1 MAGIGEVREA
11 EMSSPSSPVHTP
23 EENEGGG
30 DVLKPTLEE
39 ELQNI
44 QNIIHLTK
52 EYIDDLNSRFAGFQ
66 HPPSLYLTE
75 YNELT
80 GKLHRFEAKEQ
91 EILERLHQQRANSE
105 NAPQTNGC
113 HEDLSEAT
121 QPVSSED
128 GEANFQVSSQMPSSN
143 GAWEEVTRSTPQ
155 SPLRSVVR
163 AHLPNKQRT
172 TVQVQPGRTLRDALA
187 KALSFRKLSPDVCIV
202 YRKTNPKVRMSWD
215 ADIALLEGEEIVVE
229 VLEKFPVTTSISHN
243 FIRRTFFSLAF
254 CDNCRRLLFHG
265 FVCRTCGYRF
275 HQRCSVGVPTLCQQD
290 QRITNN
296 IYQHLLASC
305 QDNPAGILTSTG
317 YGSPAG
323 VHHPLIGPYGGQYG
337 GNYMENYRYAAQYH
351 GVGPGGQVPPTL
363 PRPAPAPL
371 APRDRSSSAPNV
383 CINLVNP
390 NTPSDAPCF
399 VEFAQRMGRPYNPTS
414 PADIHFFGS
423 STFYLHDRGGGTSSP
438 TIPNSNQIMAPSP
451 GYAAGGVL
459 APPPPTSPTSSP
471 TRPVQGSHS
480 AQASPTNT
488 LRTVRPRARSADES
502 VSGKKVR
509 QSSKDTVEEWEIP
522 VDEILIGNRI
532 GSGSFGTVYRGH
544 WHGPVAVKTLKV
556 RDPTP
561 AQYSAFKN
569 EVSVLKKTRHVNIL
583 LFMGCVKYQQLAIVT
598 QWCEGSSLY
607 KHLHVQETKFEL
619 MRIID
624 IARQTSQGMD
634 YLHAKNIIHRDL
646 KSNNI
651 FLHDDYT
658 VKIGDFGL
666 ATVKGGRWTQESPGG
681 RQIQQPSGSILWM
694 APEVIRMQDENP
706 YTFQSDV
713 YAFGIVLY
721 ELFSGCLP
729 YSHINNKDQIL
740 FMVGRG
746 LLRPDMTYL
755 RSDMPK
761 PIRRVLDDC
770 IKYNRDDRPLFPQI
784 LANIESLVRS
794 LPKIHRSASEP
805 TLTRTHLNTDDMLYV
820 CASPKTPIN
829 SGAFLFSTAGN
840 I

>member
-1 MAGIGEVREA
+1 MAGVGDRGS
-11 EMSSPSSPVHTP
+11 SSPSPVHSP
-23 EENEGGG
+23 DRHEEPS
-30 DVLKPTLEE
+30 DRDALVK
-39 ELQNI
+39 ELLNI
-44 QNIIHLTK
+44 QHIILLTK
-52 EYIDDLNSRFAGFQ
+52 KYIDDLNSRFAGFQ

-75 YNELT
+75 YTELT

-91 EILERLHQQRANSE
+91 EILEHLTLS
-105 NAPQTNGC
+105 APAQTNGC
-113 HEDLSEAT
+113 HDDQPEAQPQPAEDTDSTFHAH
-121 QPVSSED
+121 
-128 GEANFQVSSQMPSSN
+128 SQSTSSN
-143 GAWEEVTRSTPQ
+143 GMYEEVTRSTPQ

-172 TVQVQPGRTLRDALA
+172 TVPVQPGRTLKDALA
-187 KALSFRKLSPDVCIV
+187 KALNFRKLSPDVCIV
-202 YRKTNPKVRMSWD
+202 YRKTNPRVRMSWD
-215 ADIALLEGEEIVVE
+215 SDIALLEGEEIVVE

-296 IYQHLLASC
+296 IYQHLLASHA
-305 QDNPAGILTSTG
+305 DNQAGILTSTG
-317 YGSPAG
+317 YGVSASG
-323 VHHPLIGPYGGQYG
+323 HPNLMSPYGSAYSGHYIEG
-337 GNYMENYRYAAQYH
+337 YRD
-351 GVGPGGQVPPTL
+351 V
-363 PRPAPAPL
+363 
-371 APRDRSSSAPNV
+371 
-383 CINLVNP
+383 
-390 NTPSDAPCF
+390 
-399 VEFAQRMGRPYNPTS
+399 
-414 PADIHFFGS
+414 HFFGA
-423 STFYLHDRGGGTSSP
+423 STFYMHDGARMAWSP
-438 TIPNSNQIMAPSP
+438 LAHSANLAIHSTGYP
-451 GYAAGGVL
+451 GAGVL

-488 LRTVRPRARSADES
+488 LKTVRPRARSADES

-509 QSSKDTVEEWEIP
+509 QSSKDTVEDWEIP
-522 VDEILIGNRI
+522 VDEILIGARI

-544 WHGPVAVKTLKV
+544 WHGPVAVKTLNV

-583 LFMGCVKYQQLAIVT
+583 LFMGCVKTQQLAIVT

-666 ATVKGGRWTQESPGG
+666 ATVKGGRWIQESQGG

-706 YTFQSDV
+706 YTSQSDV

-746 LLRPDMTYL
+746 YLRPDITYL

-761 PIRRVLDDC
+761 PIRRLYEDC

-805 TLTRTHLNTDDMLYV
+805 TLTRTHLNTDDMMYL

>member
-1 MAGIGEVREA
+1 MAGVGEQG
-11 EMSSPSSPVHTP
+11 SDSPSPVHTP
-23 EENEGGG
+23 DRFEEGSERE
-30 DVLKPTLEE
+30 DLVK
-39 ELQNI
+39 ELDNI

-75 YNELT
+75 YTELT

-91 EILERLHQQRANSE
+91 EILEQLSLS
-105 NAPQTNGC
+105 APIEHPTQANGC
-113 HEDLSEAT
+113 HDDHSEAHH
-121 QPVSSED
+121 PPSED
-128 GEANFQVSSQMPSSN
+128 TDSGFHAPSQSTSSN
-143 GAWEEVTRSTPQ
+143 GVCEEVTRSTPQ

-172 TVQVQPGRTLRDALA
+172 TVPVQPGRTLKDALA
-187 KALSFRKLSPDVCIV
+187 KALNLRKLSPDVCIV

-215 ADIALLEGEEIVVE
+215 SDIALLEGEEIVVE

-296 IYQHLLASC
+296 IYQHLLASHS
-305 QDNPAGILTSTG
+305 DNPAGILASTG
-317 YGSPAG
+317 YGVNPSSHSNLMSSYGSPYG
-323 VHHPLIGPYGGQYG
+323 VHYIVGYRGQYPGHYTG
-337 GNYMENYRYAAQYH
+337 GGAA
-351 GVGPGGQVPPTL
+351 GQVPPSV

-383 CINLVNP
+383 CINLVNS
-390 NTPSDAPCF
+390 NIPSDAASLA
-399 VEFAQRMGRPYNPTS
+399 EFAHRMGRNYNPTS
-414 PADIHFFGS
+414 PG
-423 STFYLHDRGGGTSSP
+423 YPGT
-438 TIPNSNQIMAPSP
+438 
-451 GYAAGGVL
+451 GVL

-488 LRTVRPRARSADES
+488 LKAVRPRARSADES

-509 QSSKDTVEEWEIP
+509 QSSKDTVEDWEIP
-522 VDEILIGNRI
+522 VDEILIGPRI

-544 WHGPVAVKTLKV
+544 WHGPVAVKTLNV

-583 LFMGCVKYQQLAIVT
+583 LFMGCVKTQQLAIVT

-619 MRIID
+619 MRITD

-666 ATVKGGRWTQESPGG
+666 ATVKGGRWIQESQGG

-706 YTFQSDV
+706 YTSQSDV

-729 YSHINNKDQIL
+729 YFHINNKDQIL

-746 LLRPDMTYL
+746 YLRPDTTYL

-761 PIRRVLDDC
+761 PIRRLYEDC

-805 TLTRTHLNTDDMLYV
+805 TLTRTQLNTDDMMYL

>member
-1 MAGIGEVREA
+1 MAGVGDRGS
-11 EMSSPSSPVHTP
+11 SSPSPVHSP
-23 EENEGGG
+23 DRHEEPS
-30 DVLKPTLEE
+30 DRDALVK
-39 ELQNI
+39 ELLNI
-44 QNIIHLTK
+44 QHIILLTK
-52 EYIDDLNSRFAGFQ
+52 KYIDDLNSRFAGFQ

-75 YNELT
+75 YTELT

-91 EILERLHQQRANSE
+91 EILEHLTLS
-105 NAPQTNGC
+105 APAQTNGC
-113 HEDLSEAT
+113 HDDQPEAQPQPAEDTDSTFHAH
-121 QPVSSED
+121 
-128 GEANFQVSSQMPSSN
+128 SQSTSSN
-143 GAWEEVTRSTPQ
+143 GMYEEVTRSTPQ

-172 TVQVQPGRTLRDALA
+172 TVPVQPGRTLKDALA
-187 KALSFRKLSPDVCIV
+187 KALNFRKLSPDVCIV
-202 YRKTNPKVRMSWD
+202 YRKTNPRVRMSWD
-215 ADIALLEGEEIVVE
+215 SDIALLEGEEIVVE

-296 IYQHLLASC
+296 IYQHLLASHA
-305 QDNPAGILTSTG
+305 DNQAGILTSTG
-317 YGSPAG
+317 YGVSASG
-323 VHHPLIGPYGGQYG
+323 HPNLMSPYGSAYSGHYIEGYRGQYPGHYTAG
-337 GNYMENYRYAAQYH
+337 G
-351 GVGPGGQVPPTL
+351 GGGQVPPTL
-363 PRPAPAPL
+363 VRPAPAPL

-383 CINLVNP
+383 CTHLVNP
-390 NTPSDAPCF
+390 NIPSDAASLA
-399 VEFAQRMGRPYNPTS
+399 EFAHRMGRNYNPTS
-414 PADIHFFGS
+414 PG
-423 STFYLHDRGGGTSSP
+423 Y
-438 TIPNSNQIMAPSP
+438 P
-451 GYAAGGVL
+451 GAGVL

-488 LRTVRPRARSADES
+488 LKTVRPRARSADES

-509 QSSKDTVEEWEIP
+509 QSSKDTVEDWEIP
-522 VDEILIGNRI
+522 VDEILIGARI

-544 WHGPVAVKTLKV
+544 WHGPVAVKTLNV

-583 LFMGCVKYQQLAIVT
+583 LFMGCVKTQQLAIVT

-666 ATVKGGRWTQESPGG
+666 ATVKGGRWIQESQGG

-706 YTFQSDV
+706 YTSQSDV

-746 LLRPDMTYL
+746 YLRPDITYL

-761 PIRRVLDDC
+761 PIRRLYEDC

-805 TLTRTHLNTDDMLYV
+805 TLTRTHLNTDDMMYL

>member
-1 MAGIGEVREA
+1 MAGVGEQG
-11 EMSSPSSPVHTP
+11 SDSPSPVHTP
-23 EENEGGG
+23 DRFEEGSERE
-30 DVLKPTLEE
+30 DLVK
-39 ELQNI
+39 ELDNI

-75 YNELT
+75 YTELT

-91 EILERLHQQRANSE
+91 EILEQLSLS
-105 NAPQTNGC
+105 APIEHPTQANGC
-113 HEDLSEAT
+113 HDDHSEAHH
-121 QPVSSED
+121 PPSED
-128 GEANFQVSSQMPSSN
+128 TDSGFHAPSQSTSSN
-143 GAWEEVTRSTPQ
+143 GVCEEVTRSTPQ

-172 TVQVQPGRTLRDALA
+172 TVPVQPGRTLKDALA
-187 KALSFRKLSPDVCIV
+187 KALNLRKLSPDVCIV

-215 ADIALLEGEEIVVE
+215 SDIALLEGEEIVVE

-296 IYQHLLASC
+296 IYQHLLASHS
-305 QDNPAGILTSTG
+305 DNPAGILASTG
-317 YGSPAG
+317 YGVNPSSHSNLMSSYGSPYG
-323 VHHPLIGPYGGQYG
+323 VHYIVGYRGQYPGHYTG
-337 GNYMENYRYAAQYH
+337 GGAA
-351 GVGPGGQVPPTL
+351 GQVPPSV

-383 CINLVNP
+383 CINLVNS
-390 NTPSDAPCF
+390 NIPSDAASLA
-399 VEFAQRMGRPYNPTS
+399 EFAHRMGRNYNPTS
-414 PADIHFFGS
+414 PDVHFFGS
-423 STFYLHDRGGGTSSP
+423 STFYNMHDESRVAWSPLYHNANLAMHPTGYPGT
-438 TIPNSNQIMAPSP
+438 
-451 GYAAGGVL
+451 GVL

-488 LRTVRPRARSADES
+488 LKAVRPRARSADES

-509 QSSKDTVEEWEIP
+509 QSSKDTVEDWEIP
-522 VDEILIGNRI
+522 VDEILIGPRI

-544 WHGPVAVKTLKV
+544 WHGPVAVKTLNV

-583 LFMGCVKYQQLAIVT
+583 LFMGCVKTQQLAIVT

-619 MRIID
+619 MRITD

-666 ATVKGGRWTQESPGG
+666 ATVKGGRWIQESQGG

-706 YTFQSDV
+706 YTSQSDV

-729 YSHINNKDQIL
+729 YFHINNKDQIL

-746 LLRPDMTYL
+746 YLRPDTTYL

-761 PIRRVLDDC
+761 PIRRLYEDC

-805 TLTRTHLNTDDMLYV
+805 TLTRTQLNTDDMMYL